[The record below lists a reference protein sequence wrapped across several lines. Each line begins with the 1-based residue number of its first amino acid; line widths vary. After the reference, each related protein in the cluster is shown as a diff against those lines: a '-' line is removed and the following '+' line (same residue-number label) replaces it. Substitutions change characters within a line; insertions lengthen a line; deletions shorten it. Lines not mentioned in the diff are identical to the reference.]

1 MNRIEN
7 DTLISLN
14 PATGEEVGRLPIT
27 AVDQIPAVVATARAA
42 QPAWGRMSLQERAD
56 QMRPF
61 GDALVSAAEEVGTL
75 LTREMGKPLAEG
87 IGEAKHCGSSLGETL
102 DELIEALTPEPMEDD
117 SVSSTLVFDPLGVCA
132 GITPWNFPLSMPH
145 WTVIPALMAGN
156 SVVLK
161 PSEKTPLV
169 AQAYAGLLMPMLPD
183 GVLQVIHGDGTQ
195 GKALVDADVNLI
207 AFTGSRATGAHILE
221 HASGELKRVILEL
234 GGKDPL
240 IVLDDAN
247 LEAAAKFAA
256 MNSFRNAGQVCVSTE
271 RIYVQEPV
279 AAQFQQ
285 LLCEAATSMQVGD
298 GCVEGTEVGP
308 MIDGGQ
314 KKHVEQQVEKAVSDG
329 AEVVYRGEDI
339 GGNFFPLTVLADCQ
353 ESMDVIREETF
364 GPVACV
370 LKVGDD
376 AEAIERANNTPY
388 GLGAA
393 IFGSSE
399 RAHDIAR
406 QLTAGMVGIN
416 KGCGGASGT
425 PWVGAKQSGY
435 GYHSGRDGHRQFAQ
449 LRVISEMRA
458 KK

>member
-1 MNRIEN
+1 MNRIEQ

-27 AVDQIPAVVATARAA
+27 PVDQIAAVVATARAA
-42 QPAWGRMSLQERAD
+42 QPAWGRLSLQQRAD

-61 GDALVSAAEEVGTL
+61 GDALVSAAEELGTL

-87 IGEAKHCGSSLGETL
+87 IGETKHCGSTLGNTL
-102 DELIEALTPEPMEDD
+102 DELIEALTPEPMDD
-117 SVSSTLVFDPLGVCA
+117 KSVSSTLVFDPLGVCA

-169 AQAYAGLLMPMLPD
+169 AQAYAELLMSHLPE

-195 GKALVDADVNLI
+195 GQALVAADVDLI

-221 HASGELKRVILEL
+221 SAGGGLKRVILEL

-240 IVLDDAN
+240 IVLDDAD

-256 MNSFRNAGQVCVSTE
+256 SNSFRNAGQVCVSTE

-279 AAQFQQ
+279 LDQFQK
-285 LLCEAATSMQVGD
+285 LLCEAAGQMQVGD
-298 GCVEGTEVGP
+298 GCDDGTEIGP
-308 MIDGGQ
+308 MIDSGQ
-314 KKHVEQQVEKAVSDG
+314 KKHVEDQVEKALSDG
-329 AEVVYRGEDI
+329 AEVLFRGEDL
-339 GGNFFPLTVLADCQ
+339 GGNFFPLTVLSDCQ

-370 LKVGDD
+370 LKVTDD
-376 AEAIERANNTPY
+376 AEAIDRANNTPY

-393 IFGSSE
+393 VFGSSE

-449 LRVISEMRA
+449 LRVISEMRSQ
-458 KK
+458 

>member
-1 MNRIEN
+1 MNRIEQ
-7 DTLISLN
+7 DMLISLN

-27 AVDQIPAVVATARAA
+27 PVDQIPAVVATARAA
-42 QPAWGRMSLQERAD
+42 QPAWGQLSLQQRAD

-61 GDALVSAAEEVGTL
+61 GDALVAAAEEVGTL

-169 AQAYAGLLMPMLPD
+169 AQAYADLLMPMLPE

-195 GKALVDADVNLI
+195 GKALVKADVDLI

-221 HASGELKRVILEL
+221 SAGGGLKRVILEL

-279 AAQFQQ
+279 AEKFQQ
-285 LLCEAATSMQVGD
+285 LLCEAATTMQVGD
-298 GCVEGTEVGP
+298 GSVEGTEVGP

-393 IFGSSE
+393 VFGSSE
-399 RAHDIAR
+399 RAHQIAR

-449 LRVISEMRA
+449 LRVISEMR

>member
-27 AVDQIPAVVATARAA
+27 APEKIPAVVATARSA
-42 QPAWGRMSLQERAD
+42 QPGWAQLSLEQRAD
-56 QMRPF
+56 QLRPF
-61 GDALVSAAEEVGTL
+61 GKALVQAADELGTL

-87 IGEAKHCGSSLGETL
+87 IGEAKHCGSSLDKTL
-102 DELIEALTPEPMEDD
+102 DEMIEALTPEPIDD
-117 SVSSTLVFDPLGVCA
+117 ENVCSTLVFDPLGVCA

-156 SVVLK
+156 SVILK

-169 AQAYAGLLMPMLPD
+169 AQAYADLLMKHLPE

-195 GKALVDADVNLI
+195 GQALVAADVDLI

-221 HASGELKRVILEL
+221 RAGGGLKRVILEL

-240 IVLDDAN
+240 IVLDDAD
-247 LEAAAKFAA
+247 LDAAVKFAA
-256 MNSFRNAGQVCVSTE
+256 ANSFRNAGQVCVSTE

-279 AAQFQQ
+279 LDQFQKM
-285 LLCEAATSMQVGD
+285 LCEAASQMQVGD
-298 GCVEGTEVGP
+298 GCDDGTEVGP

-314 KKHVEQQVEKAVSDG
+314 KAHVEKQLAAAVTDG
-329 AEVVYRGEDI
+329 AQITYQSDDL
-339 GGNFFPLTVLADCQ
+339 GGNFHPLTVLDGCQ
-353 ESMDVIREETF
+353 EQMEIIREETF
-364 GPVACV
+364 GPIACLMQV
-370 LKVGDD
+370 TDD
-376 AEAIERANNTPY
+376 AEAVTRANNTPY
-388 GLGAA
+388 GLGAS

-449 LRVISEMRA
+449 LRVISEMRGA
-458 KK
+458 

>member
-1 MNRIEN
+1 MNRIEQ
-7 DTLISLN
+7 DMLISLN

-27 AVDQIPAVVATARAA
+27 PVDQIPAVVATARAA
-42 QPAWGRMSLQERAD
+42 QPAWGQLSLQQRAD

-61 GDALVSAAEEVGTL
+61 GDALVAAAEEVGTL

-102 DELIEALTPEPMEDD
+102 DELIEALTPEPMDDD

-169 AQAYAGLLMPMLPD
+169 AQAYADLLMPMLPE

-195 GKALVDADVNLI
+195 GKALVKADVDLI

-221 HASGELKRVILEL
+221 SAGGGLKRVILEL

-279 AAQFQQ
+279 AEKFQQ
-285 LLCEAATSMQVGD
+285 LLCEAATTMQVGD

-314 KKHVEQQVEKAVSDG
+314 KQHVEQQVEKAVSDG

-393 IFGSSE
+393 VFGSSE
-399 RAHDIAR
+399 RAHDQAR
-406 QLTAGMVGIN
+406 HLAQTRTHNREQNRARNRARKQAGMLHQN
-416 KGCGGASGT
+416 T
-425 PWVGAKQSGY
+425 
-435 GYHSGRDGHRQFAQ
+435 F
-449 LRVISEMRA
+449 
-458 KK
+458 

>member
-1 MNRIEN
+1 MNRIEQ

-14 PATGEEVGRLPIT
+14 PATGEEVGRVPVT
-27 AVDQIPAVVATARAA
+27 PVDQIAAVVATARAA
-42 QPAWGRMSLQERAD
+42 QPAWGRLSLQQRAD

-61 GDALVSAAEEVGTL
+61 GDALVSAAEELGTL

-87 IGEAKHCGSSLGETL
+87 IGETKHCGSTLGNTL
-102 DELIEALTPEPMEDD
+102 DELIEALTPEPMDD
-117 SVSSTLVFDPLGVCA
+117 KSVSSTLVFDPLGVCA

-169 AQAYAGLLMPMLPD
+169 AQAYADLLMPMLPD

-195 GKALVDADVNLI
+195 GQALVAADVDLI
-207 AFTGSRATGAHILE
+207 AFTGSRATGAHILGS
-221 HASGELKRVILEL
+221 ASGGLKRVILEL

-240 IVLDDAN
+240 IVLDDAD

-256 MNSFRNAGQVCVSTE
+256 SNSFRNAGQVCVSTE

-279 AAQFQQ
+279 LDQFQK
-285 LLCEAATSMQVGD
+285 LLCEAASQMQVGD
-298 GCVEGTEVGP
+298 GCDDGTEVGP

-314 KKHVEQQVEKAVSDG
+314 KKHVEDQVEKALSDG
-329 AEVVYRGEDI
+329 AEVLFRGEDL
-339 GGNFFPLTVLADCQ
+339 GGNFFPLTVLSDCQ

-370 LKVGDD
+370 LKVTDD

-393 IFGSSE
+393 VFGSSA
-399 RAHDIAR
+399 RAHEIAR

-449 LRVISEMRA
+449 LRVISEMRSQ
-458 KK
+458 

>member
-1 MNRIEN
+1 MNRIEQ

-27 AVDQIPAVVATARAA
+27 PVDQIAAVVATARAA
-42 QPAWGRMSLQERAD
+42 QPAWGRLSLQQRAD

-61 GDALVSAAEEVGTL
+61 GDALVSAAEELGTL

-87 IGEAKHCGSSLGETL
+87 IGETKHCGSTLGNTL
-102 DELIEALTPEPMEDD
+102 DELIEALTPEPMDD
-117 SVSSTLVFDPLGVCA
+117 KSVSSTLVFDPLGVCA

-161 PSEKTPLV
+161 PSEKTPLI
-169 AQAYAGLLMPMLPD
+169 AQAYADLLMPMLPD

-195 GKALVDADVNLI
+195 GQALVAADVDLI

-221 HASGELKRVILEL
+221 SAGGGLKRVILEL

-240 IVLDDAN
+240 IVLDDAD

-256 MNSFRNAGQVCVSTE
+256 SNSFRNAGQVCVSTE

-279 AAQFQQ
+279 LDQFQKM
-285 LLCEAATSMQVGD
+285 LCEAAGQMQVGD
-298 GCVEGTEVGP
+298 GCDDGTEIGP
-308 MIDGGQ
+308 MIDDGQ
-314 KKHVEQQVEKAVSDG
+314 KKHVEVQVEKALSDG
-329 AEVVYRGEDI
+329 AEVLFRGEDL
-339 GGNFFPLTVLADCQ
+339 GGNFFPLTVLSDCQ

-370 LKVGDD
+370 LKVTDD
-376 AEAIERANNTPY
+376 AEAIDRANNTPY

-393 IFGSSE
+393 VFGSSE

-449 LRVISEMRA
+449 LRVISEMRSQ
-458 KK
+458 